1 MVILLDMNNTL
12 LKAEKWLTD
21 LGIKT
26 MQTGT
31 AIGVS
36 RDSIENWPTD
46 PDSLLGELKKE
57 FGPRLCW
64 GSKDDNWLY
73 LESY

>member
-1 MVILLDMNNTL
+1 MNNVL
-12 LKAEKWLTD
+12 LRAEKWLGE
-21 LGIKT
+21 LGIRT
-26 MQTGT
+26 ERADT
-31 AIGVS
+31 AIKVS

-46 PDSLLGELKKE
+46 PESLLGELKKE

-64 GSKDDNWLY
+64 GAKDDNWLY

>member
-1 MVILLDMNNTL
+1 MNNL
-12 LKAEKWLTD
+12 LVRAEKWLGE

-26 MQTGT
+26 ERAGT
-31 AIGVS
+31 AVKIN
-36 RDSIENWPTD
+36 RDAIANWPTD

-64 GSKDDNWLY
+64 GAKDDEWLY

>member
-1 MVILLDMNNTL
+1 MLLMR
-12 LKAEKWLTD
+12 AEKWLNE
-21 LGIKT
+21 LGILTTRK
-26 MQTGT
+26 GT
-31 AIGVS
+31 AIMVS

-64 GSKDDNWLY
+64 GAKDDDWFY

>member
-1 MVILLDMNNTL
+1 MNNL
-12 LKAEKWLTD
+12 LLERAEKWLNE

-26 MQTGT
+26 ERAQT
-31 AIGVS
+31 AIKVS
-36 RDSIENWPTD
+36 RDSIVNWPTI
-46 PDSLLGELKKE
+46 PDDLLGELKKE

-64 GSKDDNWLY
+64 SYTDDEWLF

>member
-1 MVILLDMNNTL
+1 MNNML
-12 LKAEKWLTD
+12 LERAEKWLNE
-21 LGIKT
+21 LGILT

-36 RDSIENWPTD
+36 RDSIENFPTD
-46 PDSLLGELKKE
+46 ADSLLGELKKE

-64 GSKDDNWLY
+64 GAKDDIWLY

>member
-1 MVILLDMNNTL
+1 MNNL
-12 LKAEKWLTD
+12 LLERAEQWLNGLEIRTERTNSA
-21 LGIKT
+21 LK
-26 MQTGT
+26 
-31 AIGVS
+31 VS

-57 FGPRLCW
+57 LGPRLYW

>member
-1 MVILLDMNNTL
+1 MNNML
-12 LKAEKWLTD
+12 LSRAEKWLRE
-21 LGIKT
+21 LGF
-26 MQTGT
+26 QTEVIST
-31 AIGVS
+31 AIKVS

-46 PDSLLGELKKE
+46 PDSLLGELKRE

>member
-1 MVILLDMNNTL
+1 MNNML
-12 LKAEKWLTD
+12 LMRAEQWLNE

-26 MQTGT
+26 ERWANT
-31 AIGVS
+31 AIKVS

-64 GSKDDNWLY
+64 GAKDDEWLF

>member
-1 MVILLDMNNTL
+1 MNNML
-12 LKAEKWLTD
+12 LLRAEKWLHE
-21 LGIKT
+21 LGFVT
-26 MQTGT
+26 MQADV
-31 AIGVS
+31 AIKVS

-46 PDSLLGELKKE
+46 AESLLGELKKE

-64 GSKDDNWLY
+64 GSKDDNWLF